1 MGLKNRRWIRMTSKQ
16 QEMENQ
22 AWHLSTQL
30 LGKEESN
37 DPTTFILRHFL
48 HTSSLLNLIDN
59 ILPKLPCL
67 RVLDLSYTQ
76 LESLPPT
83 VWCLSNLILLSLRGC
98 RAIKSLHSVSNSG
111 GSHPENEKH
120 RMMNNLL
127 YLDLTLLS
135 INNFP
140 NDFFQGMT
148 KLEELMLAGCSSLVE
163 LPCSISALSSLLTLE
178 VTGTKLTSLP
188 SSMFAGMQKLQSLK
202 LIDNKLLNSIPM
214 SILEAHGL
222 KELHIQGWHSRMQ
235 EEIKLDGHPTLNSFS
250 LINAPHIKRLSL
262 QGCRKLECVDLRDL
276 GTLED
281 LDLSA
286 TAIKELPA
294 NIPNLPQLRRLI
306 LMGFPNQSRFPWH
319 KLQRFPNVFCLD
331 HYAEGHD
338 NHYDNQV
345 ARVYVKDSRLFYS
358 FSESTKELVQEGE
371 FLQSFYVQIAPS
383 TVNIRKLEDEEDK
396 LTSMLQE
403 LAHKRSP
410 YGDVYHRCIAL
421 EFSVMY
427 MARSAI
433 HQTARHV
440 HMSTIDKY
448 PHGLKY
454 LLEVAKS
461 IYVIN
466 DSFVDCLTNLSN
478 LDELEECKLHFC
490 HRMKHVFETT
500 YHMWRDLPNSWD
512 SQHKSAW
519 ASRLKSAWASQLK
532 SLIHFYILAYT
543 NSAIEAIGFTSLNH
557 LHLEHCPRLES
568 IMPRNCALPRLTTL
582 NILFC

>member
-1 MGLKNRRWIRMTSKQ
+1 
-16 QEMENQ
+16 
-22 AWHLSTQL
+22 
-30 LGKEESN
+30 
-37 DPTTFILRHFL
+37 
-48 HTSSLLNLIDN
+48 
-59 ILPKLPCL
+59 
-67 RVLDLSYTQ
+67 
-76 LESLPPT
+76 
-83 VWCLSNLILLSLRGC
+83 
-98 RAIKSLHSVSNSG
+98 
-111 GSHPENEKH
+111 
-120 RMMNNLL
+120 MMNNLL

-214 SILEAHGL
+214 SILEARGL

-235 EEIKLDGHPTLNSFS
+235 EEINLDGHPTLNSFS

-345 ARVYVKDSRLFYS
+345 ARVYVKHSRLFYS

-383 TVNIRKLEDEEDK
+383 TVNIRRLENEEDM
-396 LTSMLQE
+396 LVSRLQE

-410 YGDVYHRCIAL
+410 YGDVYYHYTTM
-421 EFSVMY
+421 EFSAVF
-427 MARSAI
+427 MAAPPIRR
-433 HQTARHV
+433 TARHV
-440 HMSTIDKY
+440 HMSTIDHY
-448 PHGLKY
+448 PHGLTY

-461 IYVIN
+461 IYVTN

-478 LDELEECKLHFC
+478 LEELEECMLHFC
-490 HRMKHVFETT
+490 HRMDHVFRTT
-500 YHMWRDLPNSWD
+500 NDMQEALVRV
-512 SQHKSAW
+512 
-519 ASRLKSAWASQLK
+519 SQLK
-532 SLIHFYILAYT
+532 RLCISQLKNGYMNF
-543 NSAIEAIGFTSLNH
+543 SSLNH
-557 LHLEHCPRLES
+557 LHLEYCPRLES
-568 IMPRNCALPRLTTL
+568 IIPRDCTT
-582 NILFC
+582 